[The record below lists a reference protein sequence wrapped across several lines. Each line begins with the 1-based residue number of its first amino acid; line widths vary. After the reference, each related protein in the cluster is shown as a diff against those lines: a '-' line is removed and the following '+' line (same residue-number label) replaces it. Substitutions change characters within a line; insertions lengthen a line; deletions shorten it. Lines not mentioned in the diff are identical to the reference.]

1 MLRPLET
8 LVGLELENRQIRR
21 QLIEGRKEHP
31 KRNPLYTS
39 FVTRSKKAEKPLW
52 MRQMLEQ
59 EAMRSMLGEACFCSA
74 CPVGIPSLPFVQ
86 NEDAPGSRKSIA
98 WLLMFSGLYA
108 GFSVAAQ

>member
-21 QLIEGRKEHP
+21 QQIEGRKEHP
-31 KRNPLYTS
+31 KRNPIYTS
-39 FVTRSKKAEKPLW
+39 FVTRSKKAEKHLW

-59 EAMRSMLGEACFCSA
+59 EGMWWMLGEACCSS

-86 NEDAPGSRKSIA
+86 NEDAPGSRKKLA
-98 WLLMFSGLYA
+98 WVLMFSGLDA